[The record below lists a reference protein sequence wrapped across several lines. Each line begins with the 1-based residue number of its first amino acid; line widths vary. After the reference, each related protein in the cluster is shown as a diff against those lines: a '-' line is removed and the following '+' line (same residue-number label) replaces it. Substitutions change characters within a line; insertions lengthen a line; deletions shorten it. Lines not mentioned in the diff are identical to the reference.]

1 MFFFFFSFVDVA
13 SFWMT
18 LLMGTDY
25 LSA

>member
-1 MFFFFFSFVDVA
+1 
-13 SFWMT
+13 MT